1 MKQMPE
7 PTHRFTLVLHKTVME
22 ALLRVQKKKNAN
34 SWTETIRRL
43 IVDADSK
50 PAKAAK
56 PTKQ

>member
-22 ALLRVQKKKNAN
+22 ALLRVQKKKKAN

-43 IVDADSK
+43 IVDADGPVKSGK
-50 PAKAAK
+50 K